1 MAIIV
6 LICRLALGGFFTV
19 LGLELAYGVLP
30 PEQIPVQLQGLL
42 AVLKDPA
49 TGPAMAGAPEF
60 VAGIMIFSGVWLP
73 LGLLLLTPV
82 LLHVGMNQ
90 WLVAPDNMVIVAA
103 LVALEIFLLWAHAP
117 ALKGVLYPMSRS
129 RWGKVQTSKG

>member
-6 LICRLALGGFFTV
+6 LICRLALGGFFTL

-30 PEQIPVQLQGLL
+30 SEQIPVLFQDLL

-49 TGPAMAGAPEF
+49 TGPLMGGVPEF
-60 VAGIMIFSGVWLP
+60 IAGIMIFSGAWLP
-73 LGLLLLTPV
+73 LGLLLLVPV
-82 LLHVGMNQ
+82 LLHVGLNQ
-90 WLVAPDNMVIVAA
+90 WLIAPDSMLILCA
-103 LVALEIFLLWAHAP
+103 LVALEVFLLWAHAP
-117 ALKGVLYPMSRS
+117 ALKGVLSPMSRS